1 MLMNRSHTHLP
12 SKEENL
18 GRVTDKC
25 GDVTRVVKFK
35 KIDGKPG
42 TYGAYTCNK
51 CLGRMVWI
59 LENQNEL

>member
-1 MLMNRSHTHLP
+1 M
-12 SKEENL
+12 
-18 GRVTDKC
+18 TDKC

-51 CLGRMVWI
+51 CLGRMVWT